1 MKQATPKLNVLSSAK
16 LKLSLFNYLLLKK
29 PIMKSKKL
37 NTVKEIR
44 TIRDRNY
51 EETKDLSQKELLEL
65 YKTRGKAALEKF
77 SKSSKVSD

>member
-1 MKQATPKLNVLSSAK
+1 
-16 LKLSLFNYLLLKK
+16 
-29 PIMKSKKL
+29 MKSKKL

-51 EETKDLSQKELLEL
+51 EETKDLSQKELFEL